1 MGGGVFPDPE
11 LGCGERSD
19 SINPL
24 PGKWSQQ
31 LERPWERPA
40 LAPDLVPLV
49 TACPGTLPA
58 LLLPMQEEVGQPIS
72 PPRPPALPALLRG
85 MRERGG
91 GREEPLPLPALSD
104 GGHGEAGEAPPGRP
118 HQEGQQGGGGGCRHT
133 LQLQHLL
140 FPQQLVW
147 RWQEVTWRTWSSP
160 ASTPSRPSSCS
171 PS

>member
-72 PPRPPALPALLRG
+72 PPRPPLLSLLSSGVWESEVAAVRSRCLSLLSLMVAMVRRVRHLQGALTRKANRVAVGAAVTHCSSSTCFSPSSSS
-85 MRERGG
+85 GG
-91 GREEPLPLPALSD
+91 GKR
-104 GGHGEAGEAPPGRP
+104 
-118 HQEGQQGGGGGCRHT
+118 
-133 LQLQHLL
+133 
-140 FPQQLVW
+140 
-147 RWQEVTWRTWSSP
+147 
-160 ASTPSRPSSCS
+160 
-171 PS
+171 

>member
-58 LLLPMQEEVGQPIS
+58 LLLSMQGEVGQPIS
-72 PPRPPALPALLRG
+72 PPRPPLLSLLSSGVWESEVAAVRSRCLSLLSLMVAMVRRVRHLQGALTRKADRVAVGAAVTHCSSSTCFAPSSFS
-85 MRERGG
+85 GG
-91 GREEPLPLPALSD
+91 GR
-104 GGHGEAGEAPPGRP
+104 R
-118 HQEGQQGGGGGCRHT
+118 
-133 LQLQHLL
+133 
-140 FPQQLVW
+140 
-147 RWQEVTWRTWSSP
+147 
-160 ASTPSRPSSCS
+160 
-171 PS
+171 